1 MKAWLGLG
9 SNLQQPEAQ
18 IREALRRLD
27 ATTGVKLLRV
37 SSLYR
42 TPPWGDEKQADFIN
56 AVSQIETALE
66 PAALLN
72 DIQHIENLMG
82 RQREDRRWGPR
93 LIDIDLLLYGNLQV
107 QAEDLVIPHP
117 RMHERAF
124 VLIPLIELEPGL
136 VIAGRG
142 RVEELLQQVD
152 SIGIEKLQEG
162 EAN

>member
-27 ATTGVKLLRV
+27 ATTGIELLKV

-42 TPPWGDEKQADFIN
+42 TPPWGDEKQDDFIN

-72 DIQHIENLMG
+72 DIQGIENLMG
-82 RQREDRRWGPR
+82 RRRGDRRWGPR

-136 VIAGRG
+136 VIPGHG
-142 RVEELLQQVD
+142 RVDELLQQVD
-152 SIGIEKLQEG
+152 SIGIEKLHEG
-162 EAN
+162 KAN